1 VRSYLARKSA
11 VAGRTLTV
19 FDVVGSTLTSLS
31 VLGDVQTHFTQT
43 AAHKH
48 TTCQSPVNHTELLAL
63 VKAPSRGRTE
73 HFSNIVADR
82 GSCRSSCGRN
92 KDRSDRA
99 AGHSGLVQWRIQ
111 EINKEGAEY

>member
-43 AAHKH
+43 EH
-48 TTCQSPVNHTELLAL
+48 TSTQRVNQLSIILAL
-63 VKAPSRGRTE
+63 VICQSCDL
-73 HFSNIVADR
+73 SVASKSF
-82 GSCRSSCGRN
+82 GE
-92 KDRSDRA
+92 KSDFRP
-99 AGHSGLVQWRIQ
+99 
-111 EINKEGAEY
+111 